1 MSEAVAIPAYPTGS
15 LAVSPTASILP
26 DDARRSRLFVHGAL
40 IACLI
45 LQRFGVIAG
54 SAALFVSLP
63 LFAGLL
69 GWALATGQAEL
80 RARGTA
86 LFLLF
91 TAWTLIAT
99 LIAITVPDARFGV
112 SLPSLVAILVTYG
125 FTIVGPSARFDR
137 ETVLPLFLAYVRF
150 LSVAGI
156 VQWVIQF
163 AGLRIFSFMLAIPP
177 LKPVLVESQFN
188 FNPILHYGSTILR
201 SNGFFL
207 LEPSIFS
214 QTLAIA
220 VVLDYF
226 VLGRAKWLPLYLL
239 AYLLTFSG
247 TGALTLLL
255 AIPFYACMSARNFGR
270 VAGLIIAAA
279 IGLVLA
285 AMAFPDA
292 VGSLLSRTDELSYS
306 GSSGYARFIG
316 PFLPLAELGQ
326 EARFLIGWG
335 PGATERYI
343 YHMEGT
349 GNSIA
354 KLMIDYGL
362 VGITLFMTMLA
373 GTLWRRELAILS
385 VLAVVTFIVGG
396 GYLLFTPMLVLL
408 FLLCIWSARPGD
420 PPLTEV

>member
-1 MSEAVAIPAYPTGS
+1 MNDAAAMSSDEGQAF
-15 LAVSPTASILP
+15 SPQ
-26 DDARRSRLFVHGAL
+26 DQRRSRIFVHGAL
-40 IACLI
+40 MACLI
-45 LQRFGVIAG
+45 LQRFGVVIG
-54 SAALFVSLP
+54 DSALFISLP
-63 LFAGLL
+63 LFAALL
-69 GWALATGQAEL
+69 GWALVMGQAQL
-80 RARGTA
+80 RGRGTA

-91 TAWTLIAT
+91 AAWTLVVT
-99 LIAITVPDARFGV
+99 LFAITAPDARFGV

-125 FTIVGPSARFDR
+125 FTTVGPSARFDR
-137 ETVLPLFLAYVRF
+137 ETVLPLFLSYVRF

-156 VQWVIQF
+156 AQWVLQF
-163 AGLRIFSFMLAIPP
+163 AGLRIFSFMLALPP
-177 LKPVLVESQFN
+177 LKPVLVETQFN

-214 QTLAIA
+214 QILVLA

-226 VLGRAKWLPLYLL
+226 VLGRVKWLPLYLM

-247 TGALTLLL
+247 TGALSL
-255 AIPFYACMSARNFGR
+255 ALTIPFYACMSARNFGR
-270 VAGLIIAAA
+270 VAGLVIAGT
-279 IGLVLA
+279 ICLVLA
-285 AMAFPDA
+285 AMAFPEE
-292 VGSLLSRTDELSYS
+292 VGSLLSRADELNYS

-316 PFLPLAELGQ
+316 PFLPLADLGH

-354 KLMIDYGL
+354 KLMMDYGL
-362 VGITLFMTMLA
+362 VGITLFMVMLV
-373 GTLWRRELAILS
+373 GTLWRRDLAILS
-385 VLAVVTFIVGG
+385 ILAVVTFIVGG

-408 FLLCIWSARPGD
+408 FVLCIWSARPSE
-420 PPLTEV
+420 PTPTAA

>member
-1 MSEAVAIPAYPTGS
+1 MSYVEAIPLPAAGS
-15 LAVSPTASILP
+15 VAEP
-26 DDARRSRLFVHGAL
+26 DAKRSRLFIHGTL

-54 SAALFVSLP
+54 GSALFISLP

-69 GWALATGQAEL
+69 GWALLTGIGTI

-86 LFLLF
+86 FFLIF
-91 TAWTLIAT
+91 AGWTLVTT
-99 LIAITVPDARFGV
+99 LFALTAPDPRFGM
-112 SLPSLVAILVTYG
+112 SLPSLVAILLTYG
-125 FTIVGPSARFDR
+125 FTVVGPSDRFDR
-137 ETVLPLFLAYVRF
+137 EAVFRLFLSYVRF

-163 AGLRIFSFMLAIPP
+163 AGVRIFSFMLAVPP
-177 LKPVLVESQFN
+177 LRPVLVESQFN
-188 FNPILHYGSTILR
+188 FNPILHYGSSILR

-220 VVLDYF
+220 MVLDYF

-255 AIPFYACMSARNFGR
+255 AIPFYACLSARNFGR
-270 VAGLIIAAA
+270 VAALMIAATA
-279 IGLVLA
+279 ALVLGA
-285 AMAFPDA
+285 VAFPEQ
-292 VGSLLSRTDELSYS
+292 VGSLLSRTDELNYS

-316 PFLPLAELGQ
+316 PFLPIADLSH

-335 PGATERYI
+335 PGATERYT
-343 YHMEGT
+343 YHVEGT

-354 KLMIDYGL
+354 KLIMDYGV
-362 VGITLFMTMLA
+362 VGIAAFLAMLF
-373 GTLWRRELAILS
+373 GTLWRRKTAILS
-385 VLAVVTFIVGG
+385 ILAAVTFLVGG

-408 FLLCIWSARPGD
+408 FLLCIWSGRPVTD
-420 PPLTEV
+420 PSG

>member
-1 MSEAVAIPAYPTGS
+1 MSYAEAIPLPA
-15 LAVSPTASILP
+15 ASSASAL
-26 DDARRSRLFVHGAL
+26 DTKRSRLFVHGAL

-45 LQRFGVIAG
+45 LQRFGMMLGG
-54 SAALFVSLP
+54 SALFISLP

-69 GWALATGQAEL
+69 GWALLAGIGTI

-86 LFLLF
+86 LFLIF
-91 TAWTLIAT
+91 AGWTLVAT
-99 LIAITVPDARFGV
+99 LFALTAPDPRFGI
-112 SLPSLVAILVTYG
+112 SLPSLVAILLTYG
-125 FTIVGPSARFDR
+125 FTVIGPSDRFDR
-137 ETVLPLFLAYVRF
+137 AVVFRLFLSYVRF

-163 AGLRIFSFMLAIPP
+163 AGIRIFSFMLTVPAMRPI
-177 LKPVLVESQFN
+177 LVESQFN
-188 FNPILHYGSTILR
+188 YNPLLHYGSTILR

-207 LEPSIFS
+207 MEPSIFS

-220 VVLDYF
+220 MVIDYF

-255 AIPFYACMSARNFGR
+255 AIPFYACLSARNFGR
-270 VAGLIIAAA
+270 VAALMIAATA
-279 IGLVLA
+279 ALVLGA
-285 AMAFPDA
+285 VVFPEQ
-292 VGSLLSRTDELSYS
+292 VGSLLSRTNELNYS

-316 PFLPLAELGQ
+316 PFLPVADLSH

-335 PGATERYI
+335 PGATERYT
-343 YHMEGT
+343 YHVEGT

-354 KLMIDYGL
+354 KLIIDYGV
-362 VGITLFMTMLA
+362 VGITAFLAMLT
-373 GTLWRRELAILS
+373 GTLWRRETAILS
-385 VLAVVTFIVGG
+385 ILAVVTFLVGG

-408 FLLCIWSARPGD
+408 FLLCIWSGRPTTD
-420 PPLTEV
+420 PSG

>member
-1 MSEAVAIPAYPTGS
+1 MSYVEAIPLPAAGS
-15 LAVSPTASILP
+15 VAEP
-26 DDARRSRLFVHGAL
+26 DAKRSRLFIHGTL

-54 SAALFVSLP
+54 GSALFISLP

-69 GWALATGQAEL
+69 GWALLTGIGTI

-86 LFLLF
+86 FFLIF
-91 TAWTLIAT
+91 AGWTLVTT
-99 LIAITVPDARFGV
+99 LFALTAPDPRFGM
-112 SLPSLVAILVTYG
+112 SLPSLVAILLTYG
-125 FTIVGPSARFDR
+125 FTVVGPSDRFDR
-137 ETVLPLFLAYVRF
+137 EAVFRLFLSYVRF

-163 AGLRIFSFMLAIPP
+163 AGVRIFSFMLAVPP
-177 LKPVLVESQFN
+177 LRPVLVESQFN
-188 FNPILHYGSTILR
+188 FNPILHYGSSILR

-220 VVLDYF
+220 MVLDYF

-255 AIPFYACMSARNFGR
+255 AIPFYACLSARNFGR
-270 VAGLIIAAA
+270 VAALMIAATA
-279 IGLVLA
+279 ALVLGA
-285 AMAFPDA
+285 VAFPEQ
-292 VGSLLSRTDELSYS
+292 VGSLLSRTDELNYS

-316 PFLPLAELGQ
+316 PFLPIADLSH

-335 PGATERYI
+335 PGATERYT
-343 YHMEGT
+343 YHVEGT

-354 KLMIDYGL
+354 KLIMDYGV
-362 VGITLFMTMLA
+362 VGIAAFLAMLF
-373 GTLWRRELAILS
+373 GTLWRRETAILS
-385 VLAVVTFIVGG
+385 ILAAVTFLVGG

-408 FLLCIWSARPGD
+408 FLLCIWSGRPVTD
-420 PPLTEV
+420 PSG